1 MNVYQEPKY
10 KIVDGKLVNRQSGEA
25 IPDDEPVFI
34 LRARDR
40 HAFGLLQRYAGLA
53 KDEKHREAVFVRIVQ
68 FKNWAEM
75 HPDRMKEPDSQ
86 QDEGW
91 TSAGTPSGNIG
102 ASASD
107 IGG

>member
-1 MNVYQEPKY
+1 MSQLT
-10 KIVDGKLVNRQSGEA
+10 KITEDVV
-25 IPDDEPVFI
+25 
-34 LRARDR
+34 LR
-40 HAFGLLQRYAGLA
+40 YA